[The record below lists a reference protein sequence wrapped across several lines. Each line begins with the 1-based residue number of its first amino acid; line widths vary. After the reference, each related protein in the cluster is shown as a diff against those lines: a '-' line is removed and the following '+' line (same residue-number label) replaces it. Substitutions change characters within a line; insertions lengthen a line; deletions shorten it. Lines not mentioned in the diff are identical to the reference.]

1 MNHDHKEAI
10 MKSWIKSD
18 LRIWSTIQGVPT
30 KNMEQ
35 SPGVQQ
41 DARHSPKP
49 QLRDTQERVSQM
61 RPVITTNKHK
71 SEIFLKNHQKAN
83 ILD

>member
-1 MNHDHKEAI
+1 
-10 MKSWIKSD
+10 
-18 LRIWSTIQGVPT
+18 
-30 KNMEQ
+30 MEQ